1 VTEGLLGFALLMT
14 LCFAGIPLTF
24 AMIAVGVGG
33 LAMSRGFEPAM
44 LAVSQ
49 QAIDWTTNYSLIV
62 LPMFILMGSFVQHAK
77 LADELYEAANGWLGH
92 RPGGLA
98 EATIAASAG
107 LAAVSGTSL
116 ATTAIMSKVSIPA
129 MRRFRYSDSFA
140 AGTCA
145 AGGTLGILIP
155 PSIPLAIYGIL
166 TETDISQLFIA
177 GLLPGI
183 LLTVLFIIAIRLL
196 GWLQPQAFPAAERTP
211 WPLRWALLA
220 RTWGIIVLI
229 LVVLG
234 GMYAGVFTPTEA
246 AGIGAGGALLF
257 AVIRRKLTRR
267 QFLAALVDAGLTTSN
282 ILLIGIGALV
292 FSTFLTLCGMTG
304 ALAAWVQSFDV
315 SPIGVVAVICLVYI
329 VLGCVFESLG
339 MLLMTVP
346 VFFPIVAALG
356 IDLVWF
362 GIIVVIV
369 VEIGLITPP
378 VGINVLVVKG
388 LFPDIPMW
396 SIYRGIM
403 PFLIANL
410 VCLVLL
416 FMFPAI
422 ATWLPQMLR

>member
-1 VTEGLLGFALLMT
+1 MIEGLLGFALLMG
-14 LCFAGIPLTF
+14 LCFVGIPLSF
-24 AMIAVGVGG
+24 AMISVGVAGI
-33 LAMSRGFEPAM
+33 AMTRGFEPAM

-49 QAIDWTTNYSLIV
+49 QAFDWSTNYSLIV
-62 LPMFILMGSFVQHAK
+62 LPMFILMGAFVQHAK
-77 LADELYEAANGWLGH
+77 LADELYEAANAWLGH

-98 EATIAASAG
+98 DATIAASAG

-129 MRRFRYSDSFA
+129 MRRYRYHDAFA

-166 TETDISQLFIA
+166 TETDISVLFIA
-177 GLLPGI
+177 GLVPGV
-183 LLTVLFIIAIRLL
+183 LLALLFIVAIRLA
-196 GWLQPQAFPAAERTP
+196 GWLQPKAFPAAERTP
-211 WPLRWALLA
+211 WPQRWSLLA
-220 RTWGIIVLI
+220 RTWGILL
-229 LVVLG
+229 LVIMVLG
-234 GMYAGVFTPTEA
+234 GMYAGIFTPTEA
-246 AGIGAGGALLF
+246 AGVGAGGALLF
-257 AVIRRKLTRR
+257 AVIRRKLTRQ

-282 ILLIGIGALV
+282 IFMIGIGALV

-304 ALAAWVQSFDV
+304 ALVAWVQSLDV
-315 SPIGVVAVICLVYI
+315 SPIGIVAVICLVYI

-346 VFFPIVAALG
+346 VFFPIVSALG
-356 IDLVWF
+356 IDPVWF
-362 GIIVVIV
+362 GIVVVVV

-388 LFPDIPMW
+388 LFPEIPLW
-396 SIYRGIM
+396 SIYRGIT

-410 VCLVLL
+410 VCLLLL

-422 ATWLPQMLR
+422 ATWLPTLLR